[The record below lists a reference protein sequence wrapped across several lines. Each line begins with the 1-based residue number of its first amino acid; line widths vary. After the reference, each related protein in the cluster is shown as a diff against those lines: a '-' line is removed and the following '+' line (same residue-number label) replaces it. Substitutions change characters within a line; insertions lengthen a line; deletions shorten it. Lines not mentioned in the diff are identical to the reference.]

1 MKGRDWLVVSG
12 LFRGLEALY
21 QLDSGLEPGDVL
33 HAPANDEDRLL
44 EDGAQELLLLRENE
58 SGELEVALVL
68 DHATLMRVEKR
79 VRAQGRKAA
88 LTDDALCD
96 TLPVLEGLSHLCYVA
111 EAARRE
117 RPVSG
122 LELETQA
129 EVDKL
134 ALTLLSR
141 WPDARD
147 DFDRLVDRL
156 YYRFA
161 LRPDLDR
168 TLEERY
174 HAANR
179 VALSFSRR
187 LRPHVMAR
195 HLSDLRRAL
204 REFWHADMGTKRAL
218 AA

>member
-1 MKGRDWLVVSG
+1 MKERDWRVVSA
-12 LFRGLEALY
+12 LYRGLEALY
-21 QLDSGLEPGDVL
+21 QLDSGLDPGDVL
-33 HAPANDEDRLL
+33 HLVARDGT
-44 EDGAQELLLLRENE
+44 EDGAQELLLLREADD
-58 SGELEVALVL
+58 GDLEVALVL
-68 DHATLMRVEKR
+68 DRALLARVER
-79 VRAQGRKAA
+79 RADALGRDAA
-88 LTDDALCD
+88 LLDDALAD

-161 LRPDLDR
+161 LRPDLDAS
-168 TLEERY
+168 LAERY

-179 VALSFSRR
+179 VALRFSRR

-195 HLSDLRRAL
+195 HLSDLRRTL
-204 REFWHADMGTKRAL
+204 REFWHADMSAKRAL